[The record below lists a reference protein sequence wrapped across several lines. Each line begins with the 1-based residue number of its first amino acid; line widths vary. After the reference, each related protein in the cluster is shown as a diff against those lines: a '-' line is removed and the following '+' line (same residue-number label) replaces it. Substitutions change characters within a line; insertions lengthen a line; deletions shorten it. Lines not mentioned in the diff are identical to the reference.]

1 MIKEKEDE
9 IDKNKLDNDA
19 KLNNIYDYST
29 MEIKAKDGIQIE
41 NFKVMLPEEIRDKL
55 DNTKLLLG
63 RKKENN
69 GYYLDYRGMEKM
81 MREYTVF
88 NRKGKVDELELTD
101 NIFYRSKVPD
111 NYFVPVDPRDMER
124 DIYKNAAVAKII
136 KPILTQD
143 QKTLLFE
150 CTFEDLVEWDG
161 IILKLKVENEN
172 IHNYIQIDGSPNK
185 IIKSLKIMVN
195 GELIEE
201 HTDW

>member
-1 MIKEKEDE
+1 MIRQPDE
-9 IDKNKLDNDA
+9 IIPEKKPDENA
-19 KLNNIYDYST
+19 KLNEIYDYST
-29 MEIKAKDGIQIE
+29 MEIKARDGIQIE
-41 NFKVMLPEEIRDKL
+41 NFKVMLPDELKDKL
-55 DNTKLLLG
+55 TNTKLMLG
-63 RKKENN
+63 RKKELNS
-69 GYYLDYRGMEKM
+69 YYLDYRGMEKM

-88 NRKGKVDELELTD
+88 NRKGKVDEIELTD

-111 NYFVPVDPRDMER
+111 HYFVPVEPRDIER
-124 DIYKNAAVAKII
+124 DIYKNAAVSKII

-150 CTFEDLVEWDG
+150 FTFEDLVEWDG

-172 IHNYIQIDGSPNK
+172 LHNYIQIDGSPNK

-195 GELIEE
+195 GEMIEE